1 MNKNISNV
9 TKVLPVRPFPVVKI
23 TNYEINVCLTKL
35 ENVMLNKTGYDS
47 INLFKTQHIQY
58 QYKIKYELHR
68 IT

>member
-35 ENVMLNKTGYDS
+35 ENVIVK
-47 INLFKTQHIQY
+47 
-58 QYKIKYELHR
+58 
-68 IT
+68 